1 MSDDDNLP
9 IPFTVVGGREPL
21 TEDEAEA
28 LISHLASLSA
38 LEYEQKREGA
48 AAKLKVRLGV
58 LDRMVKAEQG
68 RQQKEEHGPQLERR
82 PWATAVNGGELINEL
97 IGDLTRYVSL
107 EPDYAGVVSFW
118 SLHTYLVNQTFIT
131 PRLAI
136 TAPQPRCGKTTLVN
150 WLQTVVQRPLS
161 SVNVSAAAVYHV
173 VERLQPTLLIDE
185 ADTFLA
191 TQNELRG
198 VLNSGHQKNG
208 FVHRWDPQAKCI
220 RSYPTFCAC
229 AISLIGTLPP
239 TLQDRSVRVR
249 LRRRRPDEKI
259 ASLRTDQMNDE
270 IARRCA
276 RWALDNQYVYEAA
289 DPAIPEQ
296 LFNRVEDNWR
306 PLLAVADVIG
316 GEWPTRLREIAVKI
330 AELEAGEDPSTDTQ
344 LLRDIQDVFAGRP
357 WITTN
362 DLLTGL
368 ELREYAMSGK
378 RLANKLKPYDIEPKQ
393 ERRGAHVERGYLVKD
408 FADAFARYLDVP
420 LVPFVPDAGDA
431 RAEPQ
436 EATGT
441 NGTSGTAENRV
452 KVYRRY

>member
-1 MSDDDNLP
+1 MSDDDDNRQ
-9 IPFTVVGGREPL
+9 IIPL
-21 TEDEAEA
+21 TIVGSRPLTDDEAEA

-38 LEYEQKREGA
+38 LQYEQKREGA
-48 AAKLKVRLGV
+48 AAKLGVRLGV
-58 LDRMVKAEQG
+58 LDRMVKAKQDQQHQEQ
-68 RQQKEEHGPQLERR
+68 RGPQQRM
-82 PWATAVNGGELINEL
+82 PWATAVNGGELIHAL

-107 EPDYAGVVSFW
+107 EPDYAAVASFW
-118 SLHTYLVNQTFIT
+118 SLHTYLVNQVFIT

-150 WLQTVVQRPLS
+150 WLQTVVQRPLP
-161 SVNVSAAAVYHV
+161 SVNVSAAAVYHI
-173 VERLQPTLLIDE
+173 VENLQPTLLIDE

-191 TQNELRG
+191 TKNELRG
-198 VLNSGHQKNG
+198 ILNSGHQKNG
-208 FVHRWDPQAKCI
+208 YVHRWDPQQKCL
-220 RSYPTFCAC
+220 RSYSTFCAC

-259 ASLRTDQMNDE
+259 ASLRTDQINEE

-289 DPAIPEQ
+289 DPTLPEQ
-296 LFNRVEDNWR
+296 LFNRVADNWR

-316 GEWPTRLREIAVKI
+316 GEWPARLRDIAIKI
-330 AELEAGEDPSTDTQ
+330 AELEAGEDQSPDTQ
-344 LLRDIQDVFAGRP
+344 LLRDIQNVFADRA

-368 ELREYAMSGK
+368 HLREYEITGK
-378 RLANKLKPYDIEPKQ
+378 RLANKLKPYGIEPKQ
-393 ERRGAHVERGYLVKD
+393 ERRGERVERGYLAKD

-420 LVPFVPDAGDA
+420 VVPDVP
-431 RAEPQ
+431 E
-436 EATGT
+436 TSGT
-441 NGTSGTAENRV
+441 NGTSGTA
-452 KVYRRY
+452 RRPIAEIMKLPTETLKRRKL